1 MQSAKDYRTGLLNT
15 IEACVGY
22 VAEYKAKTDALV
34 HQEETSILAKIQSCD
49 EVNTRVR
56 SNRRFKELAAEVEKH
71 KAHYEKLTQ
80 NIAGMNAEK
89 ERVLKNTKFP
99 LEGLSFNDDGM
110 MLHGLAFKQ
119 DTQSQ
124 AKLIKAALAIG
135 FAMKPK
141 IPVVLIRDGS
151 LLDEDSMKEVAEMAR
166 VNHGQVWIEV
176 VKSDDPNALTI
187 EDGEVKGAPELN
199 L

>member
-1 MQSAKDYRTGLLNT
+1 MQAARDYRTGLLQHT

-80 NIAGMNAEK
+80 NIARHP
-89 ERVLKNTKFP
+89 ERRK
-99 LEGLSFNDDGM
+99 
-110 MLHGLAFKQ
+110 
-119 DTQSQ
+119 
-124 AKLIKAALAIG
+124 
-135 FAMKPK
+135 
-141 IPVVLIRDGS
+141 GS
-151 LLDEDSMKEVAEMAR
+151 AC
-166 VNHGQVWIEV
+166 
-176 VKSDDPNALTI
+176 
-187 EDGEVKGAPELN
+187 
-199 L
+199 